1 MRFVRLSLMA
11 AAVAL
16 LVGGEAH
23 AFGKKRGGRQSGCS
37 SGGCSTASSYQS
49 FSASSNCSTCQ
60 GGVAFTESGQQFAF
74 QQNQFP
80 IPGQLVAMPPTQGQ
94 IQSGY
99 QPGQP
104 IVIQGQNIPSG
115 IYQVESGPQA
125 GTVIL
130 RRQPATQQGQ
140 PTPAPIP
147 TPNQPQNPNDR

>member
-16 LVGGEAH
+16 VVGGEAH

-37 SGGCSTASSYQS
+37 SGSGAVVSGGCSSSSSYQQS
-49 FSASSNCSTCQ
+49 FASSSNCSSCQ
-60 GGVAFTESGQQFAF
+60 GGVAFEGTQGQFTF
-74 QQNQFP
+74 QQQV
-80 IPGQLVAMPPTQGQ
+80 PGQLAAMPPVQ

-104 IVIQGQNIPSG
+104 IVIQGQNIPAG
-115 IYQVESGPQA
+115 TYQVENGPQA

-130 RRQPATQQGQ
+130 RRQPVTQ
-140 PTPAPIP
+140 PTPAQNP
-147 TPNQPQNPNDR
+147 QPQNPNDR